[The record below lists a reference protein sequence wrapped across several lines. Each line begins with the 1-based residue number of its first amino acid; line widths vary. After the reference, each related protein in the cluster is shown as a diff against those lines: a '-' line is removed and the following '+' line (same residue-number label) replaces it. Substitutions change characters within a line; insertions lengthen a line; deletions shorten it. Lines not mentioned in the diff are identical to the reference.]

1 MGHAQYEKKVQ
12 QIFLKLL
19 RQIGGMAM
27 LNENLQSL
35 RKAKGLSQEE
45 LAIKLNV
52 VRQTVSKWERGLSVP
67 DAEML
72 IHIAEALDTT
82 VNTLLGEA
90 IPTEQASELKAIASK
105 LEVVNEQ
112 LSRQQIKYKKYLRK
126 SRGRLLVILTVSLI
140 LISVLL
146 IKTMP
151 VSWDAGACAGGYG
164 TAVFDMYSEELTQ
177 RYYETLEDKE
187 NISDI
192 KPIRDDTRYVSW
204 IDRYIYMEFD
214 IEYEHSDKGKVREKI
229 SVRGKRTW
237 FETYDWNT
245 PTLSERYSKF
255 F

>member
-1 MGHAQYEKKVQ
+1 
-12 QIFLKLL
+12 
-19 RQIGGMAM
+19 M
-27 LNENLQSL
+27 LNENLL
-35 RKAKGLSQEE
+35 NMRKAKGLSQEE

-90 IPTEQASELKAIASK
+90 VPTEQASELKAIASK

-112 LSRQQIKYKKYLRK
+112 LSRQQAKYKKHLRK
-126 SRGRLLVILTVSLI
+126 SRGRLFVILTLSLI

-146 IKTMP
+146 IKNMP
-151 VSWDAGACAGGYG
+151 VSWDAGACGGGYG
-164 TAVFDMYSEELTQ
+164 TATFDMYSEELTQ
-177 RYYETLEDKE
+177 RYYETLENKE

-204 IDRYIYMEFD
+204 FDRYIYMEFD
-214 IEYEHSDKGKVREKI
+214 IEYEHSEKGKVREKI
-229 SVRGKRTW
+229 SARGKRTW

-245 PTLSERYSKF
+245 PTLSKRYSKF
-255 F
+255 FEYNRQSLLCGGSTIALAR